1 MFLVPCLK
9 EMYSPANKLLG
20 VIERKISVLSTS
32 SVDSG
37 ISVRADDNR
46 DRIGSWNRSSV
57 STLPSVVIAVDND
70 NSDLSDYETDEE
82 NCVNQSI
89 GFEQKRIM
97 DNFND
102 SRASIIGKDI
112 QPICFGSQ
120 FELYFTREDLL
131 SAERETAV

>member
-1 MFLVPCLK
+1 MFLVPWFK
-9 EMYSPANKLLG
+9 EMYSPPNKLLG

-37 ISVRADDNR
+37 ISVRADNNR
-46 DRIGSWNRSSV
+46 ERIASWNSSSV
-57 STLPSVVIAVDND
+57 STLPSIVIAIDSD

-82 NCVNQSI
+82 NCVNQST
-89 GFEQKRIM
+89 GFGQNRIV
-97 DNFND
+97 NSKF
-102 SRASIIGKDI
+102 SIIGKDI

-120 FELYFTREDLL
+120 FELHCTREDLL